1 MKFASS
7 NWLKVALS
15 LNTSTNQSGRYSQ
28 LLETIRQAVNSDAS
42 ALLVFKDQKF
52 IPVAT
57 KGLNEDVLGR
67 RFDIDDHPRLEA
79 IARAGDIVRFPE
91 DSSLPD
97 PYDGLIEHFD
107 GRLDIHSCVG
117 MPLLI
122 DGNLIGA
129 VTIDAFAS
137 RQFDD
142 FPDDDLR
149 VISALAASG
158 LYSALLKEK
167 LSKLSVFESQP
178 NTEPQVYEQEM
189 IGTSSQIEDLR
200 SQIEAVAN
208 IDLSVLVMGETGVGK
223 ELVAKSIHQNS
234 SRSTENL
241 VYLNCAALPDSV
253 TESELFGHIKGAFT
267 GAISNR
273 KGKFELADKGTL
285 FLDEIGEISLTLQ
298 AKLLRALQYGDIQ
311 RVGSDKAIK
320 VNCRIV
326 AATNRNLHKE
336 VTERRFRADLY
347 HRLSVFP
354 IAVPPLREREND
366 AVLLAGFFAEKF
378 KQKLNLKS
386 VSLGSEVL
394 EKIKSYSWPGN
405 VRELEH
411 VISRALVIAK
421 SSEDSGQ
428 IHLTAS
434 HLMLPNNTL
443 QRGSSESEQE
453 PLSATS
459 YEFSQG
465 LKHVTDSFQRKVI
478 EECYNKN
485 GQNWAATARELKVDN
500 GNLHRLAKRLA
511 LKS

>member
-1 MKFASS
+1 M
-7 NWLKVALS
+7 
-15 LNTSTNQSGRYSQ
+15 
-28 LLETIRQAVNSDAS
+28 
-42 ALLVFKDQKF
+42 
-52 IPVAT
+52 
-57 KGLNEDVLGR
+57 
-67 RFDIDDHPRLEA
+67 
-79 IARAGDIVRFPE
+79 
-91 DSSLPD
+91 LP
-97 PYDGLIEHFD
+97 
-107 GRLDIHSCVG
+107 S
-117 MPLLI
+117 
-122 DGNLIGA
+122 
-129 VTIDAFAS
+129 
-137 RQFDD
+137 
-142 FPDDDLR
+142 
-149 VISALAASG
+149 
-158 LYSALLKEK
+158 
-167 LSKLSVFESQP
+167 
-178 NTEPQVYEQEM
+178 
-189 IGTSSQIEDLR
+189 
-200 SQIEAVAN
+200 
-208 IDLSVLVMGETGVGK
+208 
-223 ELVAKSIHQNS
+223 
-234 SRSTENL
+234 
-241 VYLNCAALPDSV
+241 PDSV
-253 TESELFGHIKGAFT
+253 AESELFGHIKGAFT

-285 FLDEIGEISLTLQ
+285 FLDEVGELSLTLQ

-411 VISRALVIAK
+411 VISRALVLAK
-421 SSEDSGQ
+421 SNEDSAQ

-434 HLMLPNNTL
+434 HLMLPNNAL
-443 QRGSSESEQE
+443 QRNTSESEQE